1 MSLHE
6 QPGLEESTEVENE
19 EEIKEPSMYKVLLIN
34 DDYTSM
40 DFVVDILTS
49 VFHKSIEAAV
59 QIMMSVHENGSGLC
73 GVYTYEIAE
82 TKVETVHSLAEE
94 NGYPLRS
101 TMEKE

>member
-6 QPGLEESTEVENE
+6 QPGLEESTETENE
-19 EEIKEPSMYKVLLIN
+19 EKTKEPSMYKVLLMN

-59 QIMMSVHENGSGLC
+59 KIMMSVHENGSGLC